1 MPYKTEID
9 GVIYK
14 FKSLSIEDII
24 QIGMEGSHTEI
35 ALVDKL
41 IEVAVIHKDKKSIPY
56 AHKHML
62 AKRIQDITLKMME
75 EQEKKNSILRQ
86 DKEKDDN
93 KKMGYIV

>member
-9 GVIYK
+9 GIVYK
-14 FKSLSIEDII
+14 FKCLTIEDII
-24 QIGMEGSHTEI
+24 QIGMEGSHSET

-41 IEVAVIHKDKKSIPY
+41 IDIAVIHKDKQSIPY

-75 EQEKKNSILRQ
+75 AEEQKNSILRET
-86 DKEKDDN
+86 KEKDDN